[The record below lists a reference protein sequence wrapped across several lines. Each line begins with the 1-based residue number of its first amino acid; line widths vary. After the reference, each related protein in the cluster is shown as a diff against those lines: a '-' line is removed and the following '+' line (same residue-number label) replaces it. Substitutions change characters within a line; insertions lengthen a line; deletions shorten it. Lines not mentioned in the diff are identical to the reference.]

1 MVEVRVNF
9 PLDDNEVKRIFNAL
23 DLRYD
28 TKHALVFGKYCNNE
42 FMRDETMVA
51 ETISQYVSSECSFRG
66 IGVDSVIES
75 LEGNDIERNSLL
87 SDPWEND

>member
-1 MVEVRVNF
+1 MLEVRVNF

-28 TKHALVFGKYCNNE
+28 TKHALVFGTYCNNE

-51 ETISQYVSSECSFRG
+51 
-66 IGVDSVIES
+66 
-75 LEGNDIERNSLL
+75 
-87 SDPWEND
+87 

>member
-51 ETISQYVSSECSFRG
+51 ETISQYVSG
-66 IGVDSVIES
+66 
-75 LEGNDIERNSLL
+75 LTSLL
-87 SDPWEND
+87 QRLCKPPNWCKIKTLVWRF